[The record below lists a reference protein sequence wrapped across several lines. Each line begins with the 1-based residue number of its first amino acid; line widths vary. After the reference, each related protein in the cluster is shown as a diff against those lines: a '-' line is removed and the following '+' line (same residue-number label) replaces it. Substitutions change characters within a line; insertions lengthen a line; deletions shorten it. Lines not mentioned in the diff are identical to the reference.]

1 MYKYKWIIPYK
12 NKNYK
17 MSNINSAIESCQD
30 AIRNIDGLTSSDAF
44 DEMSKIL
51 FCLMN
56 KNSTFTT
63 YDIRES
69 FKNIYTKNP
78 DIFQGEDI
86 NLKDSSID
94 TILSILSEFDLFN
107 ETEDVKGRTF
117 EKFLG
122 RTFTGDLGQF
132 FTPKKIVNF
141 ISKLTHEIIKKYNIN
156 VENVYDPACGSGG
169 FLVDFNRIYRNDI
182 KYYGTDIN
190 PRIISVCKRNL
201 LAHNI
206 TNYEI
211 SNSDFIDT
219 NKENFFDVILTNPP
233 FGVKEK
239 RRDRLDNFFLSK
251 NKKEEVLEVIF
262 IEKIIKSLKKG
273 GIAAIVLP
281 DGILNNSSDLFVRKY
296 ILSNCD
302 LLASVDLPENTFKSS
317 GTGCDTSV
325 IFIRKKV
332 GSENC
337 NTFLFYPKEVGFERK
352 TKLAK
357 EIEQNDL
364 ETCIKSFRENFTEF
378 EYSISYSRFDAK
390 YYLLK
395 KDGDKLNS
403 ICDKSGSRLRP
414 FNDTKKYI
422 EFSNID
428 DFGFI
433 NGCEEYEYSDLPSRA
448 KIVVKTGDLICARL
462 KQSSDKIAIIPEE
475 YNDCVVSTGFVVI
488 RPKNLNPEFILALL
502 KSEKIQTQIKS
513 KTTGSIMASITDDE
527 YMSVVIPILEDIIV
541 YNQTLKS
548 NYDRLYEI
556 KSSIKSDISSMNI

>member
-1 MYKYKWIIPYK
+1 
-12 NKNYK
+12 
-17 MSNINSAIESCQD
+17 MSNINLAIESCQD

-56 KNSTFTT
+56 QKSIFTT
-63 YDIRES
+63 SDVRES
-69 FKNIYTKNP
+69 FKNIFKNNS
-78 DIFQGEDI
+78 DIFQGVDI
-86 NLKDSSID
+86 NLKDSTID
-94 TILSILSEFDLFN
+94 TILSILSDFDLFN

-141 ISKLTHEIIKKYNIN
+141 ISKLTHEIIKKYNIKI
-156 VENVYDPACGSGG
+156 ENVYDPTCGSGG
-169 FLVDFNRIYRNDI
+169 FLVDFNRIYGNDI

-206 TNYEI
+206 KNCEI

-219 NKENFFDVILTNPP
+219 NKENFFDIILTNPP
-233 FGVKEK
+233 FGVREK
-239 RRDRLDNFFLSK
+239 RKDRLDNFFLSK
-251 NKKEEVLEVIF
+251 GKKEEVLEVIF

-302 LLASVDLPENTFKSS
+302 LLASIDLPENTFKSS

-332 GSENC
+332 DNDLNSR
-337 NTFLFYPKEVGFERK
+337 TFVFYPKEVGFERR
-352 TKLAK
+352 TKFAR
-357 EIEQNDL
+357 EIEEDNLEDCINYFKNNHNDY
-364 ETCIKSFRENFTEF
+364 EIIINE
-378 EYSISYSRFDAK
+378 SRFDAK
-390 YYLLK
+390 YYLMMMEGENLSK
-395 KDGDKLNS
+395 
-403 ICDKSGSRLRP
+403 ICEKSGSRIKP
-414 FNDTKKYI
+414 FEGFKKYI

-433 NGCEEYEYSDLPSRA
+433 NGCDEMEYGELPSRA
-448 KIVVKTGDLICARL
+448 KVIVKKGDLICARL
-462 KQSSDKIAIIPEE
+462 KQSSEKIAIITEE
-475 YNDCVVSTGFVVI
+475 YDDCVVSTGFVVI
-488 RPKNLNPEFILALL
+488 RAKNLNPEFILALL
-502 KSEKIQTQIKS
+502 KSDKIQTQIKS
-513 KTTGSIMASITDDE
+513 KTTGSIMASINDQE
-527 YMSVVIPILEDIIV
+527 FLSIIIPNLDNIIK
-541 YNQTLKS
+541 YNETLKKS
-548 NYDRLYEI
+548 YDSLYQI
-556 KSSIKSDISSMNI
+556 KNSIKNDIRNIDLI

>member
-1 MYKYKWIIPYK
+1 
-12 NKNYK
+12 

-56 KNSTFTT
+56 QNSIFTT
-63 YDIRES
+63 SDVRDF
-69 FKNIYTKNP
+69 FKEIYTKNP
-78 DIFQGEDI
+78 DIFQGENI
-86 NLKDSSID
+86 NLKDSTID

-141 ISKLTHEIIKKYNIN
+141 ISKLTHEIIKKYGIK
-156 VENVYDPACGSGG
+156 VENVYDPTCGSGG
-169 FLVDFNRIYRNDI
+169 FLVDFNRIYGNDI

-206 TNYEI
+206 TNCEV

-219 NKENFFDVILTNPP
+219 TKENFFDVILTNPP

-239 RRDRLDNFFLSK
+239 RKDRLDNFFLSK
-251 NKKEEVLEVIF
+251 GKKEEVLEVIF

-296 ILSNCD
+296 ILGNCD
-302 LLASVDLPENTFKSS
+302 LLASIDLPENTFKSS

-325 IFIRKKV
+325 IFIRKKIDNND
-332 GSENC
+332 SK
-337 NTFLFYPKEVGFERK
+337 TFLFYPKEVGFERK

-357 EIEQNDL
+357 EIDQDDL
-364 ETCIKSFRENFTEF
+364 QVCISSFINNHKYF
-378 EYSISYSRFDAK
+378 EYEISDSRFDAK

-395 KDGDKLNS
+395 KNGNNLSS
-403 ICDKSGSRLRP
+403 ICEKSGYRVRP
-414 FNDTKKYI
+414 FDGLKKYI

-433 NGCEEYEYSDLPSRA
+433 NGCDEMEYNDLPSRA

-462 KQSSDKIAIIPEE
+462 KQSSDRIAIITEE
-475 YNDCVVSTGFVVI
+475 YNECVVSTGFVVI
-488 RPKNLNPEFILALL
+488 RAKEFNPEFILALL
-502 KSEKIQTQIKS
+502 KSENIQTQIKS

-527 YMSVVIPILEDIIV
+527 FLSVIIPNLENIIT
-541 YNQTLKS
+541 YNETLKLS
-548 NYDRLYEI
+548 YEKLYEI
-556 KSSIKSDISSMNI
+556 KKSIKSNIKSINI

>member
-1 MYKYKWIIPYK
+1 
-12 NKNYK
+12 
-17 MSNINSAIESCQD
+17 MSNINLAIESCQD

-56 KNSTFTT
+56 QKSIFTT
-63 YDIRES
+63 FDVRES
-69 FKNIYTKNP
+69 FKNIFKNNS
-78 DIFQGEDI
+78 DIFQGVDI
-86 NLKDSSID
+86 NLKDSTID
-94 TILSILSEFDLFN
+94 TILSILSDFDLFN

-141 ISKLTHEIIKKYNIN
+141 ISKLTHEIIKKYNIK
-156 VENVYDPACGSGG
+156 VENVYDPTCGSGG
-169 FLVDFNRIYRNDI
+169 FLVDFNRIYGNDI

-206 TNYEI
+206 KNCEI

-219 NKENFFDVILTNPP
+219 NKENFFDIILTNPP
-233 FGVKEK
+233 FGVREK
-239 RRDRLDNFFLSK
+239 RKDRLDNFFLSK
-251 NKKEEVLEVIF
+251 GKKEEVLEVIF

-302 LLASVDLPENTFKSS
+302 LLASIDLPENTFKSS

-332 GSENC
+332 DDLNSR
-337 NTFLFYPKEVGFERK
+337 TFVFYPKEVGFERR
-352 TKLAK
+352 TKFAR
-357 EIEQNDL
+357 EIEEDNLEDCINYFKNNHNDY
-364 ETCIKSFRENFTEF
+364 EIIINE
-378 EYSISYSRFDAK
+378 SRFDAK
-390 YYLLK
+390 YYLMMMEGENLSK
-395 KDGDKLNS
+395 
-403 ICDKSGSRLRP
+403 ICEKSGSRIKP
-414 FNDTKKYI
+414 FEGFKKYI

-433 NGCEEYEYSDLPSRA
+433 NGCDEMEYGELPSRA
-448 KIVVKTGDLICARL
+448 KVIVKKGDLICARL
-462 KQSSDKIAIIPEE
+462 KQSSEKIAIITEE
-475 YNDCVVSTGFVVI
+475 YDDCVVSTGFVVI
-488 RPKNLNPEFILALL
+488 RAKNLNPEFILALL
-502 KSEKIQTQIKS
+502 KSDKIQTQIKS
-513 KTTGSIMASITDDE
+513 KTTGSIMASINDQE
-527 YMSVVIPILEDIIV
+527 FLSIIIPNLDNIIK
-541 YNQTLKS
+541 YNETLKKS
-548 NYDRLYEI
+548 YDSLYQI
-556 KSSIKSDISSMNI
+556 KKSIKNDIRNIDLI

>member
-1 MYKYKWIIPYK
+1 
-12 NKNYK
+12 

-56 KNSTFTT
+56 QNSIFTT
-63 YDIRES
+63 SDVRDT
-69 FKNIYTKNP
+69 FKEIYKKNP
-78 DIFQGEDI
+78 DIFQGENI
-86 NLKDSSID
+86 NLKDSTVD

-141 ISKLTHEIIKKYNIN
+141 ISKLTHEIVKKYGIE
-156 VENVYDPACGSGG
+156 VENVYDPTCGSGG
-169 FLVDFNRIYRNDI
+169 FLVDFNRIYGNNI

-206 TNYEI
+206 TNCEV

-219 NKENFFDVILTNPP
+219 TKENFFDVILTNPP

-239 RRDRLDNFFLSK
+239 RKDRLDNFFLSK
-251 NKKEEVLEVIF
+251 GKREEVLEIIF

-296 ILSNCD
+296 ILGNCD
-302 LLASVDLPENTFKSS
+302 LLASIDLPENTFKSS

-325 IFIRKKV
+325 IFIRKKIDNND
-332 GSENC
+332 SK
-337 NTFLFYPKEVGFERK
+337 TFLFYPKEVGFERK

-357 EIEQNDL
+357 EIDQDDL
-364 ETCIKSFRENFTEF
+364 QFCISSFINNHKYF
-378 EYSISYSRFDAK
+378 EYEISDSRFDAK

-395 KDGDKLNS
+395 KSGNNLSS
-403 ICDKSGSRLRP
+403 ICEKSGYRVRP
-414 FNDTKKYI
+414 FDGLKKYI

-433 NGCEEYEYSDLPSRA
+433 NGCDEMEYSDLPSRA

-462 KQSSDKIAIIPEE
+462 KQSSDRIAIITEE
-475 YNDCVVSTGFVVI
+475 YNECVVSTGFVVI
-488 RPKNLNPEFILALL
+488 RSKEFNPEFILALL
-502 KSEKIQTQIKS
+502 KSENIQTQIKS

-527 YMSVVIPILEDIIV
+527 FLSVIIPNLENIIT
-541 YNQTLKS
+541 YNETLKLS
-548 NYDRLYEI
+548 YEKLYEI
-556 KSSIKSDISSMNI
+556 KKSIKSNIKSINI

>member
-1 MYKYKWIIPYK
+1 
-12 NKNYK
+12 

-56 KNSTFTT
+56 QKSLFTT
-63 YDIRES
+63 LDVRDSFRE
-69 FKNIYTKNP
+69 IYRNNS
-78 DIFQGEDI
+78 DIFQGENI
-86 NLKDSSID
+86 NLKDSTID

-141 ISKLTHEIIKKYNIN
+141 ISKLTHEIIKKYNIE
-156 VENVYDPACGSGG
+156 VKNVYDPTCGSGG
-169 FLVDFNRIYRNDI
+169 FLVDFNRIYGNKI

-206 TNYEI
+206 KNCEI
-211 SNSDFIDT
+211 NNSDFIDT
-219 NKENFFDVILTNPP
+219 DKENFFDIILTNPP
-233 FGVKEK
+233 FGVREK
-239 RRDRLDNFFLSK
+239 RKDRLDNFFLSK
-251 NKKEEVLEVIF
+251 GKKEEVLEIIF

-281 DGILNNSSDLFVRKY
+281 DGILNNSSDLSVRRY

-302 LLASVDLPENTFKSS
+302 LLASIDLPENTFKSS

-325 IFIRKKV
+325 IFIRKKIDTDIN
-332 GSENC
+332 SK
-337 NTFLFYPKEVGFERK
+337 TFAFYPKEVGFERR
-352 TKLAK
+352 TKFAR
-357 EIEQNDL
+357 EIEENELDDCINYFRNNHNDY
-364 ETCIKSFRENFTEF
+364 ETIITE
-378 EYSISYSRFDAK
+378 SRFDAK
-390 YYLLK
+390 YYLMK
-395 KDGDKLNS
+395 KNGDNLSK
-403 ICDKSGSRLRP
+403 ICIKSGTRIRP
-414 FNDTKKYI
+414 FDGLKKYI

-433 NGCEEYEYSDLPSRA
+433 NGCDELEYSELPSRA
-448 KIVVKTGDLICARL
+448 KVIVKTGDLICARL
-462 KQSSDKIAIIPEE
+462 KQSSEKIAIITDE
-475 YNDCVVSTGFVVI
+475 YDNCVVSTGFVVI
-488 RPKNLNPEFILALL
+488 RAIDLNPEFILALL
-502 KSEKIQTQIKS
+502 KSDKIQTQIKS
-513 KTTGSIMASITDDE
+513 KTTGSIMASISDDE
-527 YMSVVIPILEDIIV
+527 FLSIIIPNLDGIV
-541 YNQTLKS
+541 QYNETLKNS
-548 NYDRLYEI
+548 YDLLYQI
-556 KSSIKSDISSMNI
+556 KYSIKNDIKCIDNI

>member
-1 MYKYKWIIPYK
+1 
-12 NKNYK
+12 

-56 KNSTFTT
+56 KNSIFTT
-63 YDIRES
+63 SDIREY
-69 FKNIYTKNP
+69 FKNIYNP
-78 DIFQGEDI
+78 DIFQGENI
-86 NLKDSSID
+86 NLKDNTID
-94 TILSILSEFDLFN
+94 TLLSILSDFDLFN

-141 ISKLTHEIIKKYNIN
+141 ISRLTHEIIKKYNIN
-156 VENVYDPACGSGG
+156 VKNVFDPTCGSGG
-169 FLVDFNRIYRNDI
+169 FLVDFHRIYGDKI

-206 TNYEI
+206 INCEV

-219 NKENFFDVILTNPP
+219 IKENFFDVILTNPP

-251 NKKEEVLEVIF
+251 GKKEEVLEVIF

-302 LLASVDLPENTFKSS
+302 ILASVDLPENTFKSS

-332 GSENC
+332 ESENC
-337 NTFLFYPKEVGFERK
+337 KTFLFYPKEVGFERK

-364 ETCIKSFRENFTEF
+364 ETCIKSFRDNFTEF
-378 EYSISYSRFDAK
+378 EYSISESRFDAK

-395 KDGDKLNS
+395 KDGNKLNS
-403 ICDKSGSRLRP
+403 ICDKSGNRLRP

-433 NGCEEYEYSDLPSRA
+433 NGCKEYEHSDLPSRA

-462 KQSSDKIAIIPEE
+462 KQSSDKIAIITEE

-513 KTTGSIMASITDDE
+513 KTTGSIMASTTDDE
-527 YMSVVIPILEDIIV
+527 FMSVVIPNLEDIIV

-556 KSSIKSDISSMNI
+556 KSSIKSDISSINI

>member
-1 MYKYKWIIPYK
+1 
-12 NKNYK
+12 
-17 MSNINSAIESCQD
+17 MSNINSAIEACQD

-56 KNSTFTT
+56 KDSIFTT
-63 YDIRES
+63 TDVRFY
-69 FKNIYTKNP
+69 FKKIYSVNP
-78 DIFQGEDI
+78 EIFQNENI
-86 NLKDSSID
+86 NLKDSTID
-94 TILSILSEFDLFN
+94 TILSILSDFDLFN

-141 ISKLTHEIIKKYNIN
+141 ISKLTYEIIKKYNIN
-156 VENVYDPACGSGG
+156 VENVYDPTCGSGG
-169 FLVDFNRIYRNDI
+169 FLVDFNKIYGNNI

-206 TNYEI
+206 LNCEI

-219 NKENFFDVILTNPP
+219 SKENYFDVILTNPP

-239 RRDRLDNFFLSK
+239 RKDRLDSFFLSK
-251 NKKEEVLEVIF
+251 GKREEVLEVIF

-273 GIAAIVLP
+273 GIASIVLP

-296 ILSNCD
+296 ILSNCE
-302 LLASVDLPENTFKSS
+302 LLASIDLPENTFKSS

-325 IFIRKKV
+325 IFIRKK
-332 GSENC
+332 SENESC
-337 NTFLFYPKEVGFERK
+337 KTFLFYPKEVGFERK
-352 TKLAK
+352 TKFAK

-364 ETCIKSFRENFTEF
+364 DLCIKSFVENDKKF
-378 EYSISYSRFDAK
+378 EHKVTDNRFDAK

-395 KDGDKLNS
+395 KNGECLSS
-403 ICDKSGSRLRP
+403 ICEKSGSRVRP
-414 FNDTKKYI
+414 YDGLKKYI

-433 NGCEEYEYSDLPSRA
+433 NGCEELEYGDLPSRA
-448 KIVVKTGDLICARL
+448 KISVKTNDILCARL
-462 KQSSDKIAIIPEE
+462 KQSSDRIAIITDE
-475 YNDCVVSTGFVVI
+475 YNDCVVSSGFVVI
-488 RPKNLNPEFILALL
+488 RPKTLNPEFILALL
-502 KSEKIQTQIKS
+502 KSENIQTQIKS
-513 KTTGSIMASITDDE
+513 KTTGSIMASITDEEFLSIILPNLNSIIDYNE
-527 YMSVVIPILEDIIV
+527 TLRENYM
-541 YNQTLKS
+541 
-548 NYDRLYEI
+548 RLYEI
-556 KSSIKSDISSMNI
+556 KKSIKSDILSINV

>member
-1 MYKYKWIIPYK
+1 M
-12 NKNYK
+12 NE
-17 MSNINSAIESCQD
+17 NSI
-30 AIRNIDGLTSSDAF
+30 
-44 DEMSKIL
+44 
-51 FCLMN
+51 
-56 KNSTFTT
+56 FTT
-63 YDIRES
+63 SDIRES

-86 NLKDSSID
+86 NLKDSTVD
-94 TILSILSEFDLFN
+94 TLLFILSEFDLFN

-156 VENVYDPACGSGG
+156 VENVFDPTCGSGG
-169 FLVDFNRIYRNDI
+169 FLVDFNRIYGNAI

-206 TNYEI
+206 TNCEVF
-211 SNSDFIDT
+211 NSDFIDT

-239 RRDRLDNFFLSK
+239 RKDRLDNFFLSK
-251 NKKEEVLEVIF
+251 GKKEEVLEVIF

-296 ILSNCD
+296 ILSTCD
-302 LLASVDLPENTFKSS
+302 LLASIDLPENTFKSS

-325 IFIRKKV
+325 IFIRKKLDI
-332 GSENC
+332 GNYK
-337 NTFLFYPKEVGFERK
+337 TFLFYPKEVGFERK

-364 ETCIKSFRENFTEF
+364 ELCIKSFVENLTDF
-378 EYSISYSRFDAK
+378 EYPITESRFDAK

-395 KDGDKLNS
+395 KQGDTLSN
-403 ICDKSGSRLRP
+403 ICIKSGSRLRP
-414 FNDTKKYI
+414 FTDTKKYI

-433 NGCEEYEYSDLPSRA
+433 NGCEEFEQGDLPSRA

-462 KQSSDKIAIIPEE
+462 KQSSDKIAIITEE

-513 KTTGSIMASITDDE
+513 KTTGSIMASITDDDFI
-527 YMSVVIPILEDIIV
+527 SVVIPNLEDIII
-541 YNQTLKS
+541 YNETLKS
-548 NYDRLYEI
+548 NYDKLYEI
-556 KSSIKSDISSMNI
+556 KSSIKSDIESINK

>member
-1 MYKYKWIIPYK
+1 
-12 NKNYK
+12 

>member
-1 MYKYKWIIPYK
+1 
-12 NKNYK
+12 

-56 KNSTFTT
+56 QNSIFTT
-63 YDIRES
+63 SDVRDY
-69 FKNIYTKNP
+69 FKEIYTKNP
-78 DIFQGEDI
+78 DIFQGENI
-86 NLKDSSID
+86 NLKDSTID

-141 ISKLTHEIIKKYNIN
+141 ISKLTHEIIKKYNIK
-156 VENVYDPACGSGG
+156 VENVYDPTCGSGG
-169 FLVDFNRIYRNDI
+169 FLVDFNRIYGNNI

-206 TNYEI
+206 TNCEVN
-211 SNSDFIDT
+211 NSDFIDT
-219 NKENFFDVILTNPP
+219 TKENFFDVILTNPP
-233 FGVKEK
+233 FGVREK
-239 RRDRLDNFFLSK
+239 RKDRLDNFFLSK
-251 NKKEEVLEVIF
+251 GKKEEVLEVIF

-273 GIAAIVLP
+273 GVAAIVLP

-302 LLASVDLPENTFKSS
+302 LLASIDLPENTFKSS

-325 IFIRKKV
+325 IFIRKKTDNNN
-332 GSENC
+332 SK
-337 NTFLFYPKEVGFERK
+337 TFLFYPKEVGFERK

-357 EIEQNDL
+357 EIEQDDL
-364 ETCIKSFRENFTEF
+364 QTCVSSFINKHEEYEYQITE
-378 EYSISYSRFDAK
+378 SRFDAK
-390 YYLLK
+390 YFLLK
-395 KDGDKLNS
+395 KDGNTLSS
-403 ICDKSGSRLRP
+403 ICEKSGIRARP
-414 FNDTKKYI
+414 FDGLKKYI

-433 NGCEEYEYSDLPSRA
+433 NGCDDLEYNDLPSRA
-448 KIVVKTGDLICARL
+448 KIIVKTGDLICARL
-462 KQSSDKIAIIPEE
+462 KQSSDRIAIITDE

-488 RPKNLNPEFILALL
+488 RPKEFNPEFILALL
-502 KSEKIQTQIKS
+502 KSENIQTQIKS

-527 YMSVVIPILEDIIV
+527 FLSVIIPDLENIIE
-541 YNQTLKS
+541 YNETLRLS
-548 NYDRLYEI
+548 YEQLYEI
-556 KSSIKSDISSMNI
+556 KNSIKSNIRSINI